1 MEVDPLEEL
10 FEDDDFRCD
19 EDGVTQG
26 AYVGKTSD
34 SKVFP
39 KDGVNNITH
48 TDLHFSAFTTFS
60 LFACLIVM
68 VISAIFLICMFL
80 GYV

>member
-1 MEVDPLEEL
+1 MRDDPLKDVI
-10 FEDDDFRCD
+10 EDDDFRCG

-26 AYVGKTSD
+26 AYVGKYGD

-39 KDGVNNITH
+39 KDGENYIPSTE
-48 TDLHFSAFTTFS
+48 LRFSAFTTSS

-68 VISAIFLICMFL
+68 VISAIFLICMFF
-80 GYV
+80 GIV